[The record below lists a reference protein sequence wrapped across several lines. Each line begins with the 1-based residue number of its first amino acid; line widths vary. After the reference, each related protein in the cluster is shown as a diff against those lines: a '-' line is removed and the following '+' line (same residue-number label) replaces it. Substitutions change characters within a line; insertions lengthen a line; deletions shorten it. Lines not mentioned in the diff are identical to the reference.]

1 MLNMAAKL
9 VAPTVDEGF
18 SKITVVRPG
27 GGGKTVKVTRRAATA
42 EDEAFLYDLI
52 TRNTADALG
61 ASLWPEHLRDSLLR
75 MQYHARQQGIAGDY
89 PQAAQEIILADG
101 SPAGRLVVS
110 RNEAEIRVV
119 DIAVLPERQN
129 RGIGGAVVQELI
141 EESNRTGNHSVRAAR
156 TAAGYSFRW
165 RVRARLFLR

>member
-1 MLNMAAKL
+1 MSQPER
-9 VAPTVDEGF
+9 APNVE
-18 SKITVVRPG
+18 V
-27 GGGKTVKVTRRAATA
+27 
-42 EDEAFLYDLI
+42 
-52 TRNTADALG
+52 
-61 ASLWPEHLRDSLLR
+61 WPEHLRDSLLR

-141 EESNRTGNHSVRAAR
+141 EESNRTGKPVRLTVTIMNPAIRFYENLGFRRIGGDQTQHFLER
-156 TAAGYSFRW
+156 TPTQQ
-165 RVRARLFLR
+165 VTP